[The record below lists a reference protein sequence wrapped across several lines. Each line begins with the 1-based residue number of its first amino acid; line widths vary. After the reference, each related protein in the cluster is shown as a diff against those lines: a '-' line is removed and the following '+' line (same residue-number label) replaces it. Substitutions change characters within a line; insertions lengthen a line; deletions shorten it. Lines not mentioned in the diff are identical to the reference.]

1 MSATVNI
8 LWFGNECRD
17 MTHISAPN
25 SALVI
30 LFRVPLW
37 NEVGGEMELMAWQGR
52 NLRLW
57 SPFFLVQ

>member
-1 MSATVNI
+1 
-8 LWFGNECRD
+8 

-25 SALVI
+25 SALVV

-37 NEVGGEMELMAWQGR
+37 NEVGGEVELMARQGR

-57 SPFFLVQ
+57 SPFSLVQ